1 MKLFRNI
8 ALVVLCAILSCCKQP
23 EGDLQYY
30 TAPNHYE
37 VVSVTPPPADAEVRN
52 VILMIGDGMGLEQI
66 SCAWV
71 LNRGKLNIDNFPVV
85 GLSRT
90 YCTDN
95 LITDSAAGGTAL
107 AVGQKTAIDHVGCDP
122 DGAPL
127 YSMLSKAQE
136 LGKKTGCVTVC
147 HLADATPCDFCCH
160 NPSRYDSDGLIA
172 DYIDCGV
179 DFIAGGGRDYFGPKR
194 HDGRDIVAEMK
205 AKGYNYASDEQQLM
219 EAALPVLGLM
229 SDDNI
234 PIAAERGDLFRHMVA
249 RCLDLLSS
257 ESGEKGF
264 VAMLE
269 GSCIDDWL
277 HANRIDLAMEETLD
291 FDRTVGDVLQWAEK
305 DGHTLVIVT
314 ADHATGALTL
324 QDGDIAEGRIGVEFG
339 NDSHNGIAVPYFVWG
354 PGSDAF
360 GSILENCELSNII
373 SSFIK

>member
-1 MKLFRNI
+1 MKLVKNI
-8 ALVVLCAILSCCKQP
+8 SLIVLCAILSCCKQP
-23 EGDLQYY
+23 EGGLMYY
-30 TAPNHYE
+30 TSAGQYE
-37 VVSVTPPPADAEVRN
+37 TVSVTPPPADAQVRN
-52 VILMIGDGMGLEQI
+52 VVLMIGDGMGLEQI

-71 LNRGKLNIDNFPVV
+71 LNHGKLNIDNFPVV

-90 YCTDN
+90 YCTN
-95 LITDSAAGGTAL
+95 SLITDSAAGGTAL
-107 AVGQKTAIDHVGCDP
+107 AVGQKTAIDHVGCSP
-122 DGAPL
+122 DGTPL
-127 YSMLSKAQE
+127 YSILSKARE

-160 NPSRYDSDGLIA
+160 DECRDNADALIA
-172 DYIDCGV
+172 DYLDCGV

-194 HDGRDIVAEMK
+194 KDGRDIVEEMK

-219 EAALPVLGLM
+219 TAPLPVLGLM
-229 SDDNI
+229 SDWNL
-234 PIAAERGDLFRHMVA
+234 PVAAERGDLYRHMVS

-291 FDRTVGDVLQWAEK
+291 FDRTIGDVLQWAEK
-305 DGHTLVIVT
+305 DGHTLVVVT

-339 NDSHNGIAVPYFVWG
+339 NDGHNGIAVPYFVWG
-354 PGSDAF
+354 PGSGAF
-360 GSILENCELSNII
+360 GGTVENCELSNII